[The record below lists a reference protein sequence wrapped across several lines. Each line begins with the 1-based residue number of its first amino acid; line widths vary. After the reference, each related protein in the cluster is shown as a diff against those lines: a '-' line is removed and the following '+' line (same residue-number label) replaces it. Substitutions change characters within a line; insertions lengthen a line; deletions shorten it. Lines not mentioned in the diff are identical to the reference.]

1 MSKINAAKFNII
13 NIMVMDVIELSIVV
27 VFHFGLFM
35 QTKNATILLPLY
47 DVVDVWTVD
56 RVDYRSNE
64 MKQ

>member
-47 DVVDVWTVD
+47 DVVDV
-56 RVDYRSNE
+56 
-64 MKQ
+64 